1 MNNSKLVF
9 FCIFLFTS
17 LLAQAQNIN
26 IRIYS
31 SSTLSEFSFT
41 ATKGKYD
48 IIKNNTIIC
57 SIAEGETKIFSFKDN
72 NSLKINDET
81 FTLRSEL
88 YIRGAMQSNK
98 FTIASLKKNVP
109 TRTFD
114 NDLFIR
120 LNKNSMTLV
129 NDVQFDKYIASV
141 VEAEGGS
148 KAHLEYY
155 KAQSV
160 LCRSYAARYYE
171 RHLSDGYNLC
181 DGVHCQA
188 FKGSCKTPLISEAA
202 QATSGI
208 VVVDT
213 AQRIISATFF
223 ANSGGQTVN
232 SEDIWSGAHYYLRSK
247 SDPYSEGKPGFQ
259 WQKTYSE
266 TEWRMYLLSK
276 GLFVLDTVAYDFTF
290 EQPERMK
297 YFSFNEQNNTLELKT
312 MRSDL
317 KLRSTFFSVEH
328 DTVNNKIILNG
339 KGYGHGVG
347 LSQEGA
353 MTMAE
358 QNFTYDKIIHFY
370 FTNVQL
376 KNITNV
382 NFFKIE

>member
-1 MNNSKLVF
+1 MNNSKLLFLYF
-9 FCIFLFTS
+9 F
-17 LLAQAQNIN
+17 LLASLCANAQNIN

-31 SSTLSEFSFT
+31 ASALTECILT

-48 IIKNNTIIC
+48 IIDHDKILL
-57 SIAEGETKIFSFKDN
+57 SLAEGETAAIRFDSHKSIMIN
-72 NSLKINDET
+72 NKKYN
-81 FTLRSEL
+81 LRSQL
-88 YIRGAMQSNK
+88 HIRGTAQSNK
-98 FTIASLKKNVP
+98 FTIASLKKRFQ

-120 LNKNSMTLV
+120 LNENTMTLV
-129 NDVQFDKYIASV
+129 NDVQFDKYIAGV

-148 KAHLEYY
+148 KAPLEYY
-155 KAQSV
+155 KAQAV

-171 RHLSDGYNLC
+171 KHLADGYNLC

-188 FKGSCKTPLISEAA
+188 FKGSCKTPLILEAA

-247 SDPYSEGKPGFQ
+247 PDPYSIGKPGYE
-259 WQKTYSE
+259 WQKVYSE
-266 TEWRMYLLSK
+266 LEWRMYLLAK
-276 GLFVLDTVAYDFTF
+276 GFFVLDTVAYDFTF
-290 EQPERMK
+290 NQPERMK
-297 YFSFNEQNNTLELKT
+297 YFKFYKQDKLLELKT
-312 MRSDL
+312 MRTDL
-317 KLRSTFFSVEH
+317 NLRSTFFSVVH
-328 DTVNNKIILNG
+328 DAENHEIILKG

-353 MTMAE
+353 MAMAE
-358 QNFTYDKIIHFY
+358 QNFTYDKIIQFY

>member
-9 FCIFLFTS
+9 FCILLFTS

-129 NDVQFDKYIASV
+129 NDVQFDKYIAGV

-232 SEDIWSGAHYYLRSK
+232 SEDIWSGSHYYLRSK

>member
-129 NDVQFDKYIASV
+129 NDVQFDKYIAGV

-232 SEDIWSGAHYYLRSK
+232 SEDIWSGSHYYLRSK